1 MYKLNSE
8 KESEEGEIEKAV
20 VELHSI
26 KATIHIIVGYSLLKK
41 PMTAGSLNYVTVV

>member
-8 KESEEGEIEKAV
+8 KESEEVRIEKAV
-20 VELHSI
+20 VELHSV
-26 KATIHIIVGYSLLKK
+26 KATIHIIVGYSFLIK